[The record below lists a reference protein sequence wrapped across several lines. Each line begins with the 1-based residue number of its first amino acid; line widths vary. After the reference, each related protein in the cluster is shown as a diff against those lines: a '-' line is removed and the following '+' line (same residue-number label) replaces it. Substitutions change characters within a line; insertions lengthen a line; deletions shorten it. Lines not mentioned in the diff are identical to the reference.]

1 MQEFMGSDSFSPGSQ
16 LGLGRG
22 KRRLFLEML
31 SMFHHITPPVYHKQ
45 GDFGTNKYIVMSR
58 SMGRE
63 LDLSTWLSRP
73 CLIIMGQLNN
83 SKTPIPLRV
92 DGEEVNSSGI
102 TFVRWIYPLPVEE
115 SELSPRKPKDEDE

>member
-1 MQEFMGSDSFSPGSQ
+1 
-16 LGLGRG
+16 
-22 KRRLFLEML
+22 
-31 SMFHHITPPVYHKQ
+31 
-45 GDFGTNKYIVMSR
+45 MSR

-63 LDLSTWLSRP
+63 LDLSIWLSRP
-73 CLIIMGQLNN
+73 CLIIMGQLND

-92 DGEEVNSSGI
+92 EGEEVHSSGI